1 MCGSIPCSCSNDR
14 RDVKRVFEQYML
26 EEDEDY
32 KINSRTNAGGLDYF
46 MTPEIFKMILMRSR
60 NTRKYAK
67 YYILLEKAIKYYNEY
82 EKLKQ
87 QEKIDRL
94 ESTLKDRVIPP
105 SCKHKQETLTIVY
118 LEEEPEYQYHVIRGQ
133 NAHIRKQLKRLN
145 KTEEDVIAA
154 IDTPNSVDLWI
165 NIKDQLD
172 LNLKLDEMV
181 TNNKI
186 INTGY
191 FSLKNISEM
200 EFIRNINRIN
210 TEKFIY

>member
-1 MCGSIPCSCSNDR
+1 M
-14 RDVKRVFEQYML
+14 
-26 EEDEDY
+26 
-32 KINSRTNAGGLDYF
+32 
-46 MTPEIFKMILMRSR
+46 
-60 NTRKYAK
+60 
-67 YYILLEKAIKYYNEY
+67 
-82 EKLKQ
+82 
-87 QEKIDRL
+87 
-94 ESTLKDRVIPP
+94 
-105 SCKHKQETLTIVY
+105 
-118 LEEEPEYQYHVIRGQ
+118 IRGQ

-172 LNLKLDEMV
+172 LNLKLDKMV

-191 FSLKNISEM
+191 FSLKNMSEK